1 MPVSFRQGDFSSS
14 KGNKAKPHV
23 LCSLTQF
30 LSHATQY
37 HACLMTHGKQS
48 PKKQLNTF
56 SIPHQPFSQITQAV
70 TTPADQLVPR
80 AHVPG
85 GPTLHHTV
93 KLNAMGMSTW
103 PFPEEDE

>member
-1 MPVSFRQGDFSSS
+1 MLFDTVPQPC
-14 KGNKAKPHV
+14 NAIP
-23 LCSLTQF
+23 C
-30 LSHATQY
+30 LSHDTWETVPQETAQHILHPTPQ
-37 HACLMTHGKQS
+37 
-48 PKKQLNTF
+48 
-56 SIPHQPFSQITQAV
+56 FSQITQTI
-70 TTPADQLVPR
+70 TTLADQLVPR

>member
-1 MPVSFRQGDFSSS
+1 MLFDTVPQPCNAIPR
-14 KGNKAKPHV
+14 
-23 LCSLTQF
+23 
-30 LSHATQY
+30 LSHDTWETA
-37 HACLMTHGKQS
+37 